1 MDMERPTPVNADD
14 KWHSV
19 MARDTRRDGA
29 FVFAVRTT
37 RIYCRPSCPSRRPLR
52 RNVAFYA
59 TPDEAESHGYRACRR
74 CKPEQ
79 AARPDAAGDM
89 VRKACAFIDARRDG
103 PPTLDEIAAHVGLS
117 PFHVQR
123 TFKRVLGLSPRAYAD
138 ARRLGRL
145 KQKLKRGDDIAGA
158 LYESG
163 YGSSSRLYEGA
174 AAKMGMTP
182 ATYRKGGQGMQ
193 IGYTI
198 VPSALGKLLVAA
210 TQRGVAYVAL
220 DDRNAPLE
228 ARLREEFPA
237 ATIARD
243 DKGLA
248 RYVRPLTGYL
258 DGRAADIDLPVDVR
272 ATAFQRRVWDALKD
286 IPVGETRTY
295 KEIARTLGDPKAARA
310 VGSACGRNPVSLIVP
325 CHRAV
330 REDGGLGGYAWG
342 LPRKEKLLAAERK
355 RAGRRAS

>member
-1 MDMERPTPVNADD
+1 MDMERPTSVNADD
-14 KWHSV
+14 KWQAV
-19 MARDTRRDGA
+19 MARDARCDGA
-29 FVFAVRTT
+29 FVVAVRST

-52 RNVAFYA
+52 RNVVFYA
-59 TPDEAESHGYRACRR
+59 TPAEAEARGYRACRR
-74 CKPEQ
+74 CKPER
-79 AARPDAAGDM
+79 AERPDAAGDL
-89 VRKACAFIDARRDG
+89 VRRACAFIDSQREG
-103 PPTLDEIAAHVGLS
+103 PPTLNQIASHLELS

-182 ATYRKGGQGMQ
+182 ASYRKGGQGMR

-220 DDRNAPLE
+220 DDRSAPLE

-237 ATIARD
+237 AEIARD
-243 DKGLA
+243 DDGLA

-258 DGRAADIDLPVDVR
+258 DGRATNIDLPVDVR
-272 ATAFQRRVWDALKD
+272 ATAFQRRVWDALKG
-286 IPVGETRTY
+286 IPMGETRTY
-295 KEIARTLGDPKAARA
+295 KEIARAIGDPKAARA
-310 VGSACGRNPVSLIVP
+310 VGSACARNPVSLIVP
-325 CHRAV
+325 CHRAI

-342 LPRKEKLLAAERK
+342 LPRKEKLLVAERR

>member
-1 MDMERPTPVNADD
+1 MDMERQTDVNADD
-14 KWHSV
+14 KWQAV
-19 MARDTRRDGA
+19 MARDARRDGA
-29 FVFAVRTT
+29 FVFAVRSTH
-37 RIYCRPSCPSRRPLR
+37 IYCRPSCPSRRPLR

-59 TPDEAESHGYRACRR
+59 TPGEAEADGYRACRR
-74 CKPEQ
+74 CKPERTE
-79 AARPDAAGDM
+79 RPDAAGNM
-89 VRKACAFIDARRDG
+89 VRKACAFIDTRRDG

-158 LYESG
+158 LYRSG
-163 YGSSSRLYEGA
+163 YGSSSRLYEGV

-182 ATYRKGGQGMQ
+182 ATYRKGGQGMR

-210 TQRGVAYVAL
+210 TARGVAYVAL

-237 ATIARD
+237 AAIARD

-248 RYVRPLTGYL
+248 RYVRPLTRYL

-286 IPVGETRTY
+286 IPLGETRTY
-295 KEIARTLGDPKAARA
+295 KEIARKLGDPKAARA

-355 RAGRRAS
+355 RAGRGTS

>member
-1 MDMERPTPVNADD
+1 MEMERPRAVDQDRDWQA
-14 KWHSV
+14 V
-19 MARDTRRDGA
+19 MARDAARDGD

-59 TPDEAESHGYRACRR
+59 SPAEAQAHGYRACRR
-74 CKPEQ
+74 CKPDQ
-79 AARPDAAGDM
+79 AARPDAGAAL
-89 VRKACAFIDARRDG
+89 VRKACAFIDRRSDG
-103 PPTLDEIAAHVGLS
+103 PPTLEEIAAHVGLS

-145 KQKLKRGDDIAGA
+145 KQKLKRGDDVTGA

-163 YGSSSRLYEGA
+163 YGSSSRLYESA
-174 AAKMGMTP
+174 AAKLGMTP
-182 ATYRKGGQGMQ
+182 ATYRRGGQGME

-210 TQRGVAYVAL
+210 TARGVAYVAL
-220 DDRNAPLE
+220 DDRSGPLE

-237 ATIARD
+237 ASIRRD
-243 DKGLA
+243 DKNLT

-258 DGRAADIDLPVDVR
+258 DGHAVDIDLPVDVR
-272 ATAFQRRVWDALKD
+272 ATAFQRRVWDALRA

-295 KEIARTLGDPKAARA
+295 KEIARKLGDPKAARA

-325 CHRAV
+325 CHRAI

-355 RAGRRAS
+355 RASRRTS